1 MPMSESSSI
10 IYLLPILAALI
21 GWITNYL
28 AIKMLFHPHQ
38 PKKILGLTFQG
49 VFPKRQ
55 AQIAEKLGDLVAN
68 ELFSMQDVAQK
79 IEDLSTQPEVLE
91 EVGRRIEK
99 TIRGKLISAFPMLSM
114 FLSDEMI
121 EKVTNLFK
129 GELEDFLRVSA
140 QGLAVKMKDS
150 VDVQGLV
157 REKVQ
162 AFSSNKI
169 EELLLSFMEQEFRFI
184 EKIGAVLG
192 FLIGCIQVI
201 LVTAF

>member
-1 MPMSESSSI
+1 MSESSSLI
-10 IYLLPILAALI
+10 FLLPVLAALI

-38 PKKILGLTFQG
+38 PKKFLGLTFQG

-68 ELFSMQDVAQK
+68 ELFSMKDVAQK
-79 IEDLSTQPEVLE
+79 IEDLSTQPEALE
-91 EVGRRIEK
+91 EVGQRIEK

-140 QGLAVKMKDS
+140 QGLAVKMEES
-150 VDVQGLV
+150 VDIQALV

-169 EELLLSFMEQEFRFI
+169 EVLLLGFMKQEFRFI

-192 FLIGCIQVI
+192 FFIGCIQVL
-201 LVTAF
+201 LVTAL

>member
-1 MPMSESSSI
+1 MSESSPF

-68 ELFSMQDVAQK
+68 ELFSMKDVAQK
-79 IEDLSTQPEVLE
+79 IEDLSTQPEALE
-91 EVGRRIEK
+91 EVGKRIEQ

-121 EKVTNLFK
+121 EKVTSLFK

-140 QGLAVKMKDS
+140 QGLAVKMEES
-150 VDVQGLV
+150 VDIQALV

-169 EELLLSFMEQEFRFI
+169 EELLLGFMEQEFRFI
-184 EKIGAVLG
+184 EKIGAFLG
-192 FLIGCIQVI
+192 FLIGCIQVF

>member
-1 MPMSESSSI
+1 MSESSPF

-68 ELFSMQDVAQK
+68 ELFSMKDVAQK
-79 IEDLSTQPEVLE
+79 IEDLSTQPEALE
-91 EVGRRIEK
+91 EVGKRIEQ

-121 EKVTNLFK
+121 EKVTSLFK

-140 QGLAVKMKDS
+140 QGLAVKMEES
-150 VDVQGLV
+150 VDIQALV

-169 EELLLSFMEQEFRFI
+169 EELLLGFMEQEFRFI

-192 FLIGCIQVI
+192 FLIGCIQVF

>member
-1 MPMSESSSI
+1 MSEGSSF

-68 ELFSMQDVAQK
+68 ELFSMKDVAQK
-79 IEDLSTQPEVLE
+79 IEDLSTQPEALE
-91 EVGRRIEK
+91 EVGKRIEK

-140 QGLAVKMKDS
+140 QGLAVKMEES
-150 VDVQGLV
+150 VDIQALV

-169 EELLLSFMEQEFRFI
+169 EELLLGFMEQEFRFI

-192 FLIGCIQVI
+192 FLIGCIQVF
-201 LVTAF
+201 LVIAF

>member
-1 MPMSESSSI
+1 MSESSPL

-68 ELFSMQDVAQK
+68 ELFSMKDVAQK
-79 IEDLSTQPEVLE
+79 IEDLSTQPEALE
-91 EVGRRIEK
+91 EVGKRIEQ

-121 EKVTNLFK
+121 EKVTSLFK

-140 QGLAVKMKDS
+140 QGLAVKMEES
-150 VDVQGLV
+150 VDIQALV

-169 EELLLSFMEQEFRFI
+169 EELLLGFMEEEFRFI

-192 FLIGCIQVI
+192 FLIGCIQVF

>member
-1 MPMSESSSI
+1 MSESSPF

-68 ELFSMQDVAQK
+68 ELFSMKDVAQK
-79 IEDLSTQPEVLE
+79 IEDLSTQPEALE
-91 EVGRRIEK
+91 EVGKRIEQ

-121 EKVTNLFK
+121 EKVTSLFK

-140 QGLAVKMKDS
+140 QGLAVKMEES
-150 VDVQGLV
+150 VDIQALV

-169 EELLLSFMEQEFRFI
+169 EELLLGFMEEEFRFI

-192 FLIGCIQVI
+192 FLIGCIQVF

>member
-1 MPMSESSSI
+1 MSEISPF
-10 IYLLPILAALI
+10 IYLLPIIAALI

-68 ELFSMQDVAQK
+68 ELFSMKDVAQK
-79 IEDLSTQPEVLE
+79 IEDLSTQPEALE
-91 EVGRRIEK
+91 EVGKRIEQ

-121 EKVTNLFK
+121 EKVTSLFK

-140 QGLAVKMKDS
+140 QGLAVKMEES
-150 VDVQGLV
+150 VDIQALV

-169 EELLLSFMEQEFRFI
+169 EELLLGFMEQEFRFI

-192 FLIGCIQVI
+192 FLIGCIQVF

>member
-1 MPMSESSSI
+1 MSESSSF

-28 AIKMLFHPHQ
+28 AIKMLFHPHL

-68 ELFSMQDVAQK
+68 ELFSMKDVAQK
-79 IEDLSTQPEVLE
+79 IEDLSTQPEALE
-91 EVGRRIEK
+91 EVGKRIEQ

-121 EKVTNLFK
+121 EKVTSLFK

-140 QGLAVKMKDS
+140 QGLAVKMEES
-150 VDVQGLV
+150 VDIQALV

-169 EELLLSFMEQEFRFI
+169 EELLLGFMEEEFRFI

-192 FLIGCIQVI
+192 FLIGCIQVF

>member
-1 MPMSESSSI
+1 MPMSASSSI

-192 FLIGCIQVI
+192 FLIGCIQVF

>member
-1 MPMSESSSI
+1 MSEISPF

-68 ELFSMQDVAQK
+68 ELFSMKDVAQK
-79 IEDLSTQPEVLE
+79 IEDLSTQPEALE
-91 EVGRRIEK
+91 EVGKRIEQ

-121 EKVTNLFK
+121 EKVTSLFK

-140 QGLAVKMKDS
+140 QGLAVKMEES
-150 VDVQGLV
+150 VDIQTLV

-169 EELLLSFMEQEFRFI
+169 EELLLGFMEQEFRFI

-192 FLIGCIQVI
+192 FLIGCIQLF

>member
-1 MPMSESSSI
+1 MSESSPL
-10 IYLLPILAALI
+10 IYLLPVIAALI

-68 ELFSMQDVAQK
+68 ELFSMKDVAQK
-79 IEDLSTQPEVLE
+79 IEDLSTQPEALE
-91 EVGRRIEK
+91 EVGKRIEQ

-121 EKVTNLFK
+121 EKVTSLFK

-140 QGLAVKMKDS
+140 QGLAVKMEES
-150 VDVQGLV
+150 VDIQALV

-169 EELLLSFMEQEFRFI
+169 EQLFLGFMEREFRFI

-192 FLIGCIQVI
+192 FLIGWAQVI
-201 LVTAF
+201 LVTDF

>member
-1 MPMSESSSI
+1 MPESSPLL
-10 IYLLPILAALI
+10 YLLPILAALI

-38 PKKILGLTFQG
+38 PKNILGLTFQG

-68 ELFSMQDVAQK
+68 ELFSMKDVAQK
-79 IEDLSTQPEVLE
+79 IEDLSTQPEALD
-91 EVGRRIEK
+91 EVGKRIEK

-140 QGLAVKMKDS
+140 QGLAVKMEQS
-150 VDVQGLV
+150 VDIQGLV

-162 AFSSNKI
+162 TFSSNKI
-169 EELLLSFMEQEFRFI
+169 EELLIGFMEQEFRFI

-192 FLIGCIQVI
+192 FLIGCVQVFLI
-201 LVTAF
+201 TAF

>member
-1 MPMSESSSI
+1 MSESSSL

-68 ELFSMQDVAQK
+68 ELFSMKDVAQK
-79 IEDLSTQPEVLE
+79 IEDLSTQPEALE
-91 EVGRRIEK
+91 EVGKRIEQ

-121 EKVTNLFK
+121 EKVTSLFK

-140 QGLAVKMKDS
+140 QGLAVKMEES
-150 VDVQGLV
+150 VDIQALV

-169 EELLLSFMEQEFRFI
+169 EELLLGFMEEEFRFI

-192 FLIGCIQVI
+192 FLIGCIQVF

>member
-1 MPMSESSSI
+1 MPEIPPSLYI
-10 IYLLPILAALI
+10 LPILAALI
-21 GWITNYL
+21 GWITNFL
-28 AIKMLFHPHQ
+28 AFKMLFSPHQ

-55 AQIAEKLGDLVAN
+55 AQIAENLGDLVAN
-68 ELFSMQDVAQK
+68 ELFSMKDVAKK
-79 IEDLSTQPEVLE
+79 IEDLSTQPEALE
-91 EVGRRIEK
+91 EVGKRIEK

-140 QGLAVKMKDS
+140 QGLAVKMEESLDIQA
-150 VDVQGLV
+150 VV

-162 AFSSNKI
+162 AFSANKI
-169 EELLLSFMEQEFRFI
+169 EELLIGFMEQEFRFI

-192 FLIGCIQVI
+192 FLIGCVQVL
-201 LVTAF
+201 LVTVF

>member
-1 MPMSESSSI
+1 MSESSPF
-10 IYLLPILAALI
+10 IYLLPIIAALI

-68 ELFSMQDVAQK
+68 ELFSMKDVAQK
-79 IEDLSTQPEVLE
+79 IEDLSTQPEALE
-91 EVGRRIEK
+91 EVGKRIEQ

-121 EKVTNLFK
+121 EKVTSLFK

-140 QGLAVKMKDS
+140 QGLAVKMEES
-150 VDVQGLV
+150 VDIQALV

-169 EELLLSFMEQEFRFI
+169 EELLLGFMEQEFRFI

-192 FLIGCIQVI
+192 FLIGCIQVF

>member
-1 MPMSESSSI
+1 MSEGSSF

-68 ELFSMQDVAQK
+68 ELFSMKDVAQK
-79 IEDLSTQPEVLE
+79 IEDLSTQPDALE
-91 EVGRRIEK
+91 EVGKRIEK

-140 QGLAVKMKDS
+140 QGLAVKMEES
-150 VDVQGLV
+150 VDIQALV
-157 REKVQ
+157 KEKVQ

-169 EELLLSFMEQEFRFI
+169 EELLLGFMEQEFRFI

-192 FLIGCIQVI
+192 FLIGCIQVF

>member
-1 MPMSESSSI
+1 MSEISPF

-55 AQIAEKLGDLVAN
+55 AQIAEKLGELVAN
-68 ELFSMQDVAQK
+68 ELFSMKDVAQK
-79 IEDLSTQPEVLE
+79 IEDLSTQPEALE
-91 EVGRRIEK
+91 EVGKRIEQ

-121 EKVTNLFK
+121 EKVTSLFK

-140 QGLAVKMKDS
+140 QGLAVKMEES
-150 VDVQGLV
+150 VDIQALV

-169 EELLLSFMEQEFRFI
+169 EELLLGFMEEEFRFI

-192 FLIGCIQVI
+192 FLIGCIQVF

>member
-1 MPMSESSSI
+1 MSESSSI

-140 QGLAVKMKDS
+140 QGLAVKMEDS
-150 VDVQGLV
+150 VDIQGLV

>member
-1 MPMSESSSI
+1 MSESSSI

-91 EVGRRIEK
+91 EVGKRIEK
-99 TIRGKLISAFPMLSM
+99 TIRVKLISAFPMLSM

-140 QGLAVKMKDS
+140 QGLAVKMEDS
-150 VDVQGLV
+150 VDIQGLV